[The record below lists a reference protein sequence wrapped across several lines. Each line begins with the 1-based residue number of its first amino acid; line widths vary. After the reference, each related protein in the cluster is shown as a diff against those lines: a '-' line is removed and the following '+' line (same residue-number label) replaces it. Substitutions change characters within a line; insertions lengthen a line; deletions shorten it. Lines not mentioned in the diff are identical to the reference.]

1 MILAVFIIFWERV
14 LIHRSR
20 SFVTCKKFKMKFN
33 IDDLPILFPYPR
45 IYPEQYAY
53 MCDLKHT
60 LDAGGHCVLEM
71 PSGTG
76 KTVSLLSLIVA
87 YQMYYPEHRKL
98 IYCSRTMSEIEKAL
112 AELKALMKYRADQL
126 GEEEEFRGL
135 GLTSRKN
142 LCLHPSVKKEKSGA
156 IVDARCRSLTAGF
169 VKEKKEKGED
179 VDVCIYHDNL
189 DLLEPHS
196 LVPSGVF
203 TLDGL
208 LKYGEQHK
216 QCPYFSA
223 RRMMPF
229 CNVIIYSYHYL
240 LDPKIAERVSK
251 ELSKDCIVVFDE
263 AHNIDNVCIESLSID
278 ITEDSLRKATRGA
291 NNLESKITE
300 MRSSDAE
307 KLQNEY
313 SKLVEGLRDADE
325 AREEGAFMANPALP
339 DDLLQEAVPGNIR
352 RAEHFVAFLK
362 RFVEYLKTRMK
373 VLHVISETPP
383 SFIQHLKELTF
394 IEKKP
399 LRFCAERLTS
409 LVRTLELTNIED
421 YQPLQEVATF
431 ATLVATYDKG
441 FLLILEPYESE
452 SATVPNP
459 VLHFTCLDAAIA
471 IKPVFDRFSS
481 VIITSGTISPL
492 EMYPKMLGFTAVAQE
507 SYAMT
512 LARRSFLPMVITRGS
527 DQSAISSGFAIRNEP
542 SVIRNYGNI
551 LLEFSKITPD
561 GIVVF
566 FPSYLYME
574 SIISAWQG
582 MGVLDEVW
590 KYKLILVETP
600 DSQETSLALE
610 TYRTAC
616 CNGRGA
622 ILLCVARGKVSEGID
637 FDHHYGRTVI
647 CIGVP
652 FQYTESRILKARLEF
667 LRETYRIK
675 ENDFLSFDAMRH
687 AAQCLGRVLRG
698 KDDYGIMVLADKRF
712 HKKRTQLPKWINQA
726 LLEGDTNM
734 STDMA
739 IASAKKFLR
748 TMAQPFSEKDQKGVS
763 TWDIGDLMRQKKKI
777 EEEKIMELRNGIDGG
792 KMEVDGFAN
801 GNGLDERDEYGGDE
815 DMDAAM
821 LDMEA

>member
-1 MILAVFIIFWERV
+1 MKHYTHCV
-14 LIHRSR
+14 LFLS
-20 SFVTCKKFKMKFN
+20 
-33 IDDLPILFPYPR
+33 
-45 IYPEQYAY
+45 Y
-53 MCDLKHT
+53 MCDLKRT

-87 YQMYYPEHRKL
+87 YQQYYPEHRKL

-112 AELKALMKYRADQL
+112 AELKALMKYREEQL
-126 GEEEEFRGL
+126 GRKEDFRGL

-142 LCLHPSVKKEKSGA
+142 LCLHPSVKREKSGA

-169 VKEKKEKGED
+169 VKERKEKGED
-179 VDVCIYHDNL
+179 VPVCIYHDNL
-189 DLLEPHS
+189 DLLEPHN
-196 LVPSGVF
+196 LIPNGVW

-208 LKYGEQHK
+208 MRYGEQQK
-216 QCPYFSA
+216 QCPYFTS
-223 RRMMPF
+223 RRMMSF

-263 AHNIDNVCIESLSID
+263 AHNIDNVCIESLSTD
-278 ITEDSLRKATRGA
+278 ITEDSLRRATRGA
-291 NNLESKITE
+291 QNLENKIAE
-300 MRSSDAE
+300 MKDSDAD
-307 KLQNEY
+307 KLKDEY
-313 SKLVEGLRDADE
+313 AKLVEGLRDADE
-325 AREEGAFMANPALP
+325 AREEDAFMSNPALP
-339 DDLLQEAVPGNIR
+339 EDLLKEAVPGNIR

-373 VLHVISETPP
+373 VRQVISETPP
-383 SFIQHLKELTF
+383 SFLAHLKEYTF

-431 ATLVATYDKG
+431 ATLVATYEKG
-441 FLLILEPYESE
+441 FLLILEPYESDTAE
-452 SATVPNP
+452 VPNP

-492 EMYPKMLGFTAVAQE
+492 EMYPKMLGFTTVVQE
-507 SYAMT
+507 SYSMT
-512 LARRSFLPMVITRGS
+512 LARRSFLPMIVTRGS
-527 DQSAISSGFAIRNEP
+527 DQVAISSGFQVRNEP
-542 SVIRNYGNI
+542 SVVRNYGH
-551 LLEFSKITPD
+551 LLTEFSKLTPD
-561 GIVVF
+561 GMVVF

-574 SIISAWQG
+574 SIISMWQG
-582 MGVLDEVW
+582 MGILDEVW

-600 DSQETSLALE
+600 DAQETSLALE

-637 FDHHYGRTVI
+637 FDHQYGRTVL

-667 LRETYRIK
+667 LRETYRIR

-698 KDDYGIMVLADKRF
+698 KDDYGIMVLADRRF
-712 HKKRTQLPKWINQA
+712 LKKRTQLPKWINQA
-726 LLEGDTNM
+726 LLEGEVNL

-739 IASAKKFLR
+739 VGAAKKFLR
-748 TMAQPFSEKDQKGVS
+748 NMAQPFKPSDQEGIS
-763 TWDIGDLMRQKKKI
+763 TWSLKDLENFKERK
-777 EEEKIMELRNGIDGG
+777 EEESIRALREAQKEDGIEPMDGIRDGNEEMTAKEDEFGFDDDELEASMMELDG
-792 KMEVDGFAN
+792 N
-801 GNGLDERDEYGGDE
+801 
-815 DMDAAM
+815 
-821 LDMEA
+821 